1 MNAVLDNFRTDR
13 PDNCRAPRPALT
25 KREVEVV
32 NAWVVADS
40 KSDVGK
46 SLFISMGTVNTHV
59 LRVRE
64 KYRLLGRDAP
74 TKTAL
79 LLRFLQDGFVTLEQ
93 LLGETPSAASDL
105 SGPT

>member
-1 MNAVLDNFRTDR
+1 M
-13 PDNCRAPRPALT
+13 T

-32 NAWVVADS
+32 NAWVVADTKTEVS
-40 KSDVGK
+40 KR
-46 SLFISMGTVNTHV
+46 LYISMGTVNTHV

-64 KYRLLGRDAP
+64 KYRLVGRDAP

-93 LLGETPSAASDL
+93 LLGETPTAAHESSD
-105 SGPT
+105 PA